1 MITAQ
6 NISKNFGR
14 IEALAEVSF
23 EIPTGEIVGFLG
35 PNGAGKTTLMRLLTS
50 YLKPSKGKITVDG
63 FDVVNNSLDVRRKVG
78 YLPETPPL
86 YPEMTVRDYLKFAAQ
101 LKDVSAKNV
110 HFQVEKALSQCQ
122 LNNVQNQA
130 ILTLSK
136 GYRQRVGIAQ
146 AIIHDPQVLILDEPT
161 IGLDP
166 KQIAEIR
173 HLIKELGGEHT
184 VILSTHILP
193 EVTMTCQ
200 RVIIINEGKIVAIDS
215 YESLSG
221 NLRKSEKT
229 FIKLSKIDEDIFKK
243 LEMIKGLTHINR
255 ENLSE
260 NSLIVE
266 SEVGVD
272 TREEIASICVKNNY
286 GLLEMR
292 PVVMSLED
300 IFLKLTT
307 EEKGV
312 N

>member
-161 IGLDP
+161 SGLDP
-166 KQIAEIR
+166 HQILQVR
-173 HLIKELGGEHT
+173 NLIKNLEEKRT

-193 EVTMTCQ
+193 EIEQ
-200 RVIIINEGKIVAIDS
+200 IAKHVIILKQGKIVA
-215 YESLSG
+215 
-221 NLRKSEKT
+221 NQ
-229 FIKLSKIDEDIFKK
+229 KLSDLLGNFSKS
-243 LEMIKGLTHINR
+243 GLKPT
-255 ENLSE
+255 
-260 NSLIVE
+260 
-266 SEVGVD
+266 
-272 TREEIASICVKNNY
+272 
-286 GLLEMR
+286 
-292 PVVMSLED
+292 LED
-300 IFLKLTT
+300 AFLKLTAT
-307 EEKGV
+307 EDGHE
-312 N
+312 